1 MGTTDPWTLLV
12 LLAGSAYVARLWL
25 MDYRAARAGA
35 PLPQAL
41 PGATPANPRA
51 VMLACAGAL
60 FLLGVETVGEFALGI
75 SQQQSRITVLFGAYT
90 LAAAFV
96 EELIFRGYVVLQGRG
111 HALLV
116 TSCIGASLLFA
127 ALHPHLWS
135 WGDQGL
141 SWHFHPKAWF
151 STAMI
156 FLGSLWFYWVRFWS
170 LNPTWSLLP
179 CIAAHATKN
188 AGVLAIKLAGGYVTG
203 WW

>member
-1 MGTTDPWTLLV
+1 MLLV
-12 LLAGSAYVARLWL
+12 LLAGTAYVARLWL
-25 MDYRAARAGA
+25 MDYRAAREGA
-35 PLPQAL
+35 PLAQAL
-41 PGATPANPRA
+41 PGATPANPRS

-60 FLLGVETVGEFALGI
+60 CLLGVETTGEFAFGI
-75 SQQQSRITVLFGAYT
+75 SDQQNRITVLFGAYT

-111 HALLV
+111 RAALTV
-116 TSCIGASLLFA
+116 SCVVASLFFA
-127 ALHPHLWS
+127 ILHPYLWS
-135 WGDQGL
+135 WGENGL
-141 SWHFHPKAWF
+141 TWHFGLKPWF

-156 FLGSLWFYWVRFWS
+156 FLGSLWFYRVRFWR
-170 LNPTWSLLP
+170 LNPTHSLLP